1 MNRKTRIWENI
12 VILAIGV
19 TLICLYGHPDLF
31 RWIITLA
38 GVMFLVPALIGMIG
52 QANHD
57 KRMREEALR
66 SGLRRRGRLNSVMSW
81 TTCFGGV
88 LIGLVLI
95 LLYQQFQPVL
105 SYVMGALVAA
115 GGLYHFY
122 ELAAG
127 YRNVTFPAWFYIF
140 PLLLIAGGCVLIFAK
155 LDNPITALITGIG
168 MVIFAVVS
176 ILEAYGARVAA
187 KRAAAA
193 DDEVSDDYYVSG
205 DSDYDE
211 AETAV
216 AKPKAPHTDYY
227 VQDTDPE

>member
-1 MNRKTRIWENI
+1 M
-12 VILAIGV
+12 ILAIGV
-19 TLICLYGHPDLF
+19 TLICLYRHPDLF

-38 GVMFLVPALIGMIG
+38 GVMFLVPALIGMVG

-66 SGLRRRGRLNSVMSW
+66 SGLRRRGRLSSVMSW
-81 TTCFGGV
+81 ITCIGGV

-95 LLYQQFQPVL
+95 ILYQQFQPVL

-127 YRNVTFPAWFYIF
+127 YRDVTFPAWFYIF
-140 PLLLIAGGCVLIFAK
+140 PLLLIAGGCVLIFAD
-155 LDNPITALITGIG
+155 LDNPTTALTTGIG
-168 MVIFAVVS
+168 IVLFAVVS
-176 ILEAYGARVAA
+176 ILEAYGAKVVA
-187 KRAAAA
+187 KRETASESATSTYTDGTTATE
-193 DDEVSDDYYVSG
+193 DERDDYYTS
-205 DSDYDE
+205 YDNDTAE
-211 AETAV
+211 A
-216 AKPKAPHTDYY
+216 AKPRATRTDYY

>member
-1 MNRKTRIWENI
+1 M
-12 VILAIGV
+12 ILAIGV
-19 TLICLYGHPDLF
+19 TLICLYSHPDLF

-38 GVMFLVPALIGMIG
+38 GVMFLVPALIGMVG

-81 TTCFGGV
+81 LTCIGGV

-127 YRNVTFPAWFYIF
+127 YRKVTFPMWFYIF

-155 LDNPITALITGIG
+155 LDNPTTAMITGIG
-168 MVIFAVVS
+168 MVMFAVVS
-176 ILEAYGARVAA
+176 ILEVYGSRVAA
-187 KRAAAA
+187 KRVATA
-193 DDEVSDDYYVSG
+193 DDEASDDYYMSG

-211 AETAV
+211 VETAV
-216 AKPKAPHTDYY
+216 AKPKAPRTDYY

>member
-19 TLICLYGHPDLF
+19 TLICLYSHPDLF

-38 GVMFLVPALIGMIG
+38 GVMFLVPAVIGMIG

-81 TTCFGGV
+81 ITCIGGV

-95 LLYQQFQPVL
+95 LLYQKFQPVL
-105 SYVMGALVAA
+105 SYVLGAFVAA

-122 ELAAG
+122 ELAVG
-127 YRNVTFPAWFYIF
+127 YREVTFHAWFYIF
-140 PLLLIAGGCVLIFAK
+140 PLLLIAGGCVLIFVE
-155 LDNPITALITGIG
+155 LDNPTTALITGIG
-168 MVIFAVVS
+168 MVVFAVAS
-176 ILEAYGARVAA
+176 ILEAYSARVAT
-187 KRAAAA
+187 KRVAAA
-193 DDEVSDDYYVSG
+193 DDEESDDYFVSDDN
-205 DSDYDE
+205 DYDE
-211 AETAV
+211 AETAIV
-216 AKPKAPHTDYY
+216 KPKAPHTDYY